1 MPPTPSP
8 QTRRSP
14 AFPMST
20 LLTPALL
27 PPAILVAGLAALPV
41 LPPFTVHLLALVLT
55 YGTWAMSFG
64 LVLGQLGLTT
74 FGHAALFGGGAYAA
88 AYTALNLSDALL
100 AGLAAGAL
108 FGTALGAILGLVL
121 GRLSGVAFAI
131 GTLAFGGMVTQ
142 IANGWTAVT
151 GGSDGLVGL
160 PFPTLAARDLD
171 DHALYAAALLLATL
185 TAAAL
190 QSLLRHRPGIILHA
204 VRDNPLRAESSGIPV
219 HRVRILTLAAS
230 GTLAGTAGALSAY
243 IVGSVAPSSVD
254 WSASGAVL
262 VMAVL
267 GGAATITGPLFGAAA
282 YTLLEQVLSQLL
294 PNYRLV
300 LGFVFIA
307 IVLLAPK
314 GVGVR
319 RAP

>member
-1 MPPTPSP
+1 MPPTLSAAFP
-8 QTRRSP
+8 TRRNDWRAWFP
-14 AFPMST
+14 A
-20 LLTPALL
+20 ALL
-27 PPAILVAGLAALPV
+27 LAGLAALPV
-41 LPPFTVHLLALVLT
+41 LPPFTIHFLALVLT

-64 LVLGQLGLTT
+64 LVMGQLGLTT

-88 AYTALNLSDALL
+88 AWTALNVSDALL

-108 FGTALGAILGLVL
+108 FGTVLGAVLGLVL

-142 IANGWTAVT
+142 VANSWTAVT

-160 PFPTLAARDLD
+160 PFPRLAGHDLD
-171 DHALYAAALLLATL
+171 DRALYAAALLLATI
-185 TAAAL
+185 TSAAL
-190 QSLLRHRPGIILHA
+190 QSILRHRPGIILHA
-204 VRDNPLRAESSGIPV
+204 VRDNPLRADSSGIPV
-219 HRVRILTLAAS
+219 HRVRVLTLAAS
-230 GTLAGTAGALSAY
+230 GTLAGAAGALSAY

-267 GGAATITGPLFGAAA
+267 GGVASVTGPLAGAAA
-282 YTLLEQVLSQLL
+282 YTILEQFLSQLL

-307 IVLLAPK
+307 IVLLAPG

-319 RAP
+319 RAR